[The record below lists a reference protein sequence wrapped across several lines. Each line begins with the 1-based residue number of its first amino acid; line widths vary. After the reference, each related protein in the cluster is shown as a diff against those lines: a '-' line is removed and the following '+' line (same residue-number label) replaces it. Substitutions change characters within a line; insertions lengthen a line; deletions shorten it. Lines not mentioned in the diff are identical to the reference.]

1 MAYSAI
7 IKPSDYF
14 DTKLYTGTGSSNAQ
28 TGLGFQPDMVWLKN
42 RGATSNHFLND
53 VLRGITKELRPN
65 LSNSQAD
72 DNQLLTSLNSDGF
85 TLGTSGSANTNGNT
99 YVAWNWK
106 ANGAGSSNT
115 NGSINTLYTSANT
128 TSGFSISTYIGVG
141 DVGSRT
147 FGHGLTKA
155 PEIVMIKN
163 LTANENWVVGTNYT
177 HPTLPWKYKL
187 TLDNNNARAESG
199 AYFAD
204 TAPTNSLVTIE
215 GNAGVN
221 GSGNTLV
228 AYCFHSVTGF
238 SKMGSY
244 VGNGNADGTF
254 VYTGF
259 KPAWILMKDIGR
271 AESWYIYDG
280 KILGYNGQMGDFLAN
295 TTASVGTN
303 YAIQVDML
311 SNGFKLNTTAS
322 HLNGSGENFIYMAFA
337 ESPFVSNVGE
347 SLPTTAR

>member
-1 MAYSAI
+1 MAYSTI
-7 IKPSDYF
+7 IKPQDYF
-14 DTKLYTGTGSSNAQ
+14 NTLLYSGNSTARSLTGVGFEPSFTWIKERTSTSDHMLFDQPRGVQKYISS
-28 TGLGFQPDMVWLKN
+28 
-42 RGATSNHFLND
+42 
-53 VLRGITKELRPN
+53 N
-65 LSNSQAD
+65 LSNSESTSAGM
-72 DNQLLTSLNSDGF
+72 LTAFGSDGF
-85 TLGTSGSANTNGNT
+85 SLGSGNDVNDNGQT
-99 YVAWNWK
+99 YASWSWK
-106 ANGAGSSNT
+106 ANGQGSSNT
-115 NGSINTLYTSANT
+115 DGTINTIYTSANT
-128 TSGFSISTYIGVG
+128 TSGFSISTYTGVG

-187 TLDNNNARAESG
+187 TLDNNSARTESG

-228 AYCFHSVTGF
+228 AYCFHSVSGF

-295 TTASVGTN
+295 TSAAIGTN
-303 YAIQVDML
+303 YSIQVDML